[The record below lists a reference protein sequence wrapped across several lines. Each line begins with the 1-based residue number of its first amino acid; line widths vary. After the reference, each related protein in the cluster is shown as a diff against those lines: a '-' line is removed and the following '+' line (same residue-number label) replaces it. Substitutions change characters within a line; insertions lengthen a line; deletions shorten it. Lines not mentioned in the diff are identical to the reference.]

1 MDLDFNGRIV
11 AITGA
16 ATGFGQATAR
26 AFTRRGAHVFAADLD
41 AVGLAGTAEG
51 WPGIRTTVLDLTDH
65 AAVAAWIGGIETE
78 AGPVGVLVNNAG
90 GVLGRSFAPIEEV
103 SYADWRAILDV
114 NLDAAFVTVR
124 AAAAGM
130 KRARTG
136 RIVNISSGAGLRA
149 SRTGIQAYAS
159 AKHAIVGLTRQLAQ
173 ELGPFGITVNAVA
186 PGLFAVSPGTRKQ
199 WDSYGP
205 EGQRRVIDGLALRR
219 MGEAE
224 DIAKAVMFFAS
235 GLADFI
241 TGQVLP
247 VNGGSF

>member
-1 MDLDFNGRIV
+1 MDLDFVGRVV

-26 AFTRRGAHVFAADLD
+26 AFARRGAQVFAVDLD
-41 AVGLAGTAEG
+41 AAGLAETAAG
-51 WPGIRTTVLDLTDH
+51 MDRIRATVLDLTDH
-65 AAVAAWIGGIETE
+65 AAVAEWIAGIEST

-90 GVLGRSFAPIEEV
+90 GVLGRSFAPIEEA
-103 SYADWRAILDV
+103 SYEDWRAILGV
-114 NLDAAFVTVR
+114 NLDAAFATIK
-124 AAAAGM
+124 AAAPGM
-130 KRARTG
+130 KRARSG

-159 AKHAIVGLTRQLAQ
+159 AKHGVIGLTRQMAQ

-235 GLADFI
+235 DLANFV